1 MLKSKWEEEIVRYAG
16 EHHEAYPTF
25 SKFSAMIQDEARKRN
40 HPYVSAGVSTAN
52 GMRKVVIA
60 RSSEENRKKPP
71 FQPGV
76 EVKQPLKTNT
86 GHDSGKTPEKKA
98 PEPQT

>member
-1 MLKSKWEEEIVRYAG
+1 MLRSKWEEEIVRYAG

-25 SKFSAMIQDEARKRN
+25 SEFSAMIQDEARKRN

-52 GMRKVVIA
+52 GMRKVLIA
-60 RSSEENRKKPP
+60 RRIERSPRSNLVSRSSS
-71 FQPGV
+71 
-76 EVKQPLKTNT
+76 PLKTNT

>member
-1 MLKSKWEEEIVRYAG
+1 MLRSKWEEEIVRYAG

-25 SKFSAMIQDEARKRN
+25 SEFSAMIQDEARKKKSPLRFGGSQYSKW
-40 HPYVSAGVSTAN
+40 HAQS
-52 GMRKVVIA
+52 RHC
-60 RSSEENRKKPP
+60 EENRKKPL
-71 FQPGV
+71 FQLGV